1 MDLYASFLAKYGTFT
16 SIQRLAMPIIESKE
30 NCLIIAPTGSGK
42 TEAAMLPLFSRLG
55 REEEKR
61 GKGIRVIYITPL
73 RALNRD
79 LLKRLKWLA
88 SEAGISIA
96 VRHGDTPQSE
106 RQQQAAN
113 PPAVLITTPESLQN
127 LFLSERLRKALANVE
142 AVVVDEVHEL
152 FPNKRGAQLAIA
164 LERLAVY
171 AGNFQRIGISATIGN
186 VEEAK
191 AWLFGKRSCKI
202 AKSEE
207 VKELQVD
214 IEMPLK
220 PKEAYASFRK
230 QFGLNDSALARIER
244 IAELIRNS
252 NSLLLFANTRQV
264 VESLG
269 NKLIAFDKQYGFG
282 GIGVH
287 HSSLDKSERIAVEEA
302 FKNGKIKSIIATSSL
317 ELGIDIGT
325 VDMVVQYGSPKQA
338 TRLVQRIGR
347 GRHREKIASRGS
359 IIVSTALEALESLAI
374 LEQAKKGELEQYHV
388 QAKAADVVINQL
400 CGMVL
405 ERKEVSKDEAY
416 SIITSAFP
424 FAQMTRDEF
433 YKIVQFALEQRLIKE
448 VGGKL
453 GQGSRTR
460 SYFYANISTIPEN
473 AKYTVIES
481 VTNKVIGFLDEE
493 FVANYLDE
501 GVVFITKGMP
511 WRVISID
518 GYLIKVEQ
526 SSQVEA
532 AIPDWEGEDLPV
544 TRKTA
549 EAVFEM
555 LDSGKIQ
562 ADWLDINSLSA
573 IKKLRNEQS
582 RYLLPSLRKVVVEN
596 TDEASVALI
605 PAGKQANELIAR
617 LISFAISAAGYEV
630 SAAAT
635 PYAVIVRFG
644 NSIKRPDLIRLLTS
658 GSLLNLLDGDAYL
671 INSDVFRYRLVQVAK
686 LSGVV
691 EKNAVLTRRDTTR
704 LVNFYKGTPLFEEA
718 KRDTLANYF
727 DLNAAKE
734 ILEKIKKKEIEVSVV
749 EGLSPFSKEVISSAF
764 AYAELLIEP
773 RSESEIEELRKEIVG
788 KQVELLCTYCGF
800 AFFHEIKEKD
810 EEIKCPKCRS
820 PMLCFYS
827 DSRAGI
833 MEKKKRG
840 KELSEKEEEEYASM
854 VKEAGLVSSYSNRA
868 LIALSTYGIGFSTA
882 SRILRLSRKTYS
894 ELFVDLLIAQKNFI
908 RTKKYWQERSK
919 L

>member
-1 MDLYASFLAKYGTFT
+1 MGLYDSFLAKYGAFT
-16 SIQRLAMPIIESKE
+16 SIQRLAMPIVESKE

-79 LLKRLKWLA
+79 LLKRLRWLA
-88 SEAGISIA
+88 SEAGVNIA

-127 LFLSERLRKALANVE
+127 LFLSERLRKALVNVE
-142 AVVVDEVHEL
+142 AVVVDEAHEL

-191 AWLFGKRSCKI
+191 AWLFGNRPCKI
-202 AKSEE
+202 ARSEE
-207 VKELQVD
+207 AKELQIR

-252 NSLLLFANTRQV
+252 NSLLLFANTRQI

-302 FKNGKIKSIIATSSL
+302 FKNCKIKSIIATSSL

-325 VDMVVQYGSPKQA
+325 VDVVVQYGSPKQA

-347 GRHREKIASRGS
+347 GGHREKSAARGS

-374 LEQAKKGELEQYHV
+374 LEQAKKGELEKYHV
-388 QAKAADVVINQL
+388 QANAADVVINQL

-405 ERKEVSKDEAY
+405 ERKEISKDEAY

-424 FAQMTRDEF
+424 FAQMAREEF
-433 YKIVQFALEQRLIKE
+433 YKIVQFASEQRLIKE
-448 VGGKL
+448 VDGKL

-473 AKYTVIES
+473 AKYAVIES

-518 GYLIKVEQ
+518 GYSIKVEQ
-526 SSQVEA
+526 SSQIEA

-562 ADWLDINSLSA
+562 ADWLDTNSLNA
-573 IKKLRNEQS
+573 IKKLRGEQS
-582 RYLLPSLRKVVVEN
+582 KYLMPSLRKVVVEN
-596 TDEASVALI
+596 ADEASVVLI

-644 NSIKRPDLIRLLTS
+644 NSIRRPDLSRLLTS

-718 KRDTLANYF
+718 KRDVLANYF

-734 ILEKIKKKEIEVSVV
+734 ILERIKKKEIEVEVV
-749 EGLSPFSKEVISSAF
+749 EGLSPFAKEVISSAF

-773 RSESEIEELRKEIVG
+773 HSEGEIEELRKGIVG
-788 KQVELLCTYCGF
+788 KRVELLCTYCGF
-800 AFFHEIKEKD
+800 AFYHEIKDKD
-810 EEIKCPKCRS
+810 EEIKCPKCGS

-833 MEKKKRG
+833 MEKRKKG
-840 KELSEKEEEEYASM
+840 KELSEKEDEEYESM

-882 SRILRLSRKTYS
+882 SRILRMSRKTYN

-908 RTKKYWQERSK
+908 RTKKYWQEGSK